1 MQVRVFESTD
11 MASGLK
17 LVRKELGPDALIL
30 STRTVRNGK
39 LGLLGKPTIEI
50 TAAIDTNWPKEA
62 PSSLA
67 SVTPATEGERQPK
80 RLFSRSASKK
90 KRIDTTVGDLDLVI
104 DHSTPTDV
112 EAQARE
118 ARMLL
123 TGTSSTARP
132 PAENALRGEVNELKG
147 LVQQLAA
154 QLATAEGTP
163 RDKEQPSPTSRIL
176 RERLTQMKPLRDPV
190 TELLHRY
197 GVDTETA
204 RNIAMFA
211 AEQLPK
217 EDLADQGK
225 VRRFIIRAIESLI
238 DVKPPRLHKTDRQK
252 RIALIGPT
260 GVGKT
265 TTLAK
270 LAAHHLINHSN
281 SVALI
286 TIDTYRIAAV
296 EQLKVYGEIMHLPVE
311 VVITP
316 EQLAESLNRHADKAL
331 ILIDTAGRSPRD
343 TLCIEELTSFLKP
356 ELEIEKHLVL
366 SAATRENELLDTI
379 RHFTAVGID
388 RTIFTKVD
396 ECMRTGVI
404 LNVQLQHEAPLS
416 YITNGQRVP
425 EDLLQITRRSVAELI
440 MSYEEGITHD

>member
-1 MQVRVFESTD
+1 

-39 LGLLGKPTIEI
+39 LGLLGKPTVEI
-50 TAAIDTNWPKEA
+50 TAAIDNNWPKEQ
-62 PSSLA
+62 PLPLEKVS
-67 SVTPATEGERQPK
+67 PKGERPQ
-80 RLFSRSASKK
+80 SRRPNGQESRK
-90 KRIDTTVGDLDLVI
+90 KRIDTIIGGDDIDLDYRETEK
-104 DHSTPTDV
+104 DDDDFG
-112 EAQARE
+112 E
-118 ARMLL
+118 ARRLL
-123 TGTSSTARP
+123 AASA
-132 PAENALRGEVNELKG
+132 PAATEPDALRSEVDELKG

-154 QLATAEGTP
+154 RLAASG
-163 RDKEQPSPTSRIL
+163 EQAAPAKTHKDAGNSLL
-176 RERLTQMKPLRDPV
+176 RQKLNRMQPPRDPV
-190 TELLHRY
+190 TELLYRH
-197 GVDTETA
+197 GVEGEPAET
-204 RNIAMFA
+204 IAA
-211 AEQLPK
+211 VAGEQLK
-217 EDLADQGK
+217 QQDLADQGK
-225 VRRFIIRAIESLI
+225 IRRFVIRAIESLI
-238 DVKPPRLHKTDRQK
+238 EVTPPAFERSGKQS

-270 LAAHHLINHSN
+270 LAAHYLGNHSH

-296 EQLKVYGEIMHLPVE
+296 EQLKVYGEIMHLPVD
-311 VVITP
+311 VVINP
-316 EQLAESLNRHADKAL
+316 EQLEDAIRRHADKSL

-343 TLCIEELTSFLKP
+343 TLCIEELTAFLRP
-356 ELEIEKHLVL
+356 HLQIEKHLVL

-379 RHFTAVGID
+379 RQFDAVGID

-404 LNVQLQHEAPLS
+404 LNVQLQHGAPLS

-425 EDLLQITRRSVAELI
+425 EDLLQINRRSVAELI
-440 MSYEEGITHD
+440 MSPHEGIAHD

>member
-1 MQVRVFESTD
+1 

-50 TAAIDTNWPKEA
+50 TAAIDNNWPKEQ
-62 PSSLA
+62 PLPLDK
-67 SVTPATEGERQPK
+67 VNPKGERQQFRRPNGQE
-80 RLFSRSASKK
+80 SRKMQ
-90 KRIDTTVGDLDLVI
+90 IDTIVGGDDIDLDYSETEKE
-104 DHSTPTDV
+104 DDDF
-112 EAQARE
+112 RE
-118 ARMLL
+118 ARQLL
-123 TGTSSTARP
+123 AASA
-132 PAENALRGEVNELKG
+132 PAATEPDAALRNEVDELKG

-154 QLATAEGTP
+154 RLAASGEQLAV
-163 RDKEQPSPTSRIL
+163 EQTHKDAGNTLL
-176 RERLTQMKPLRDPV
+176 RARLNRMQPPRDPV
-190 TELLHRY
+190 TELLYRH
-197 GVDTETA
+197 GVEGEPAET
-204 RNIAMFA
+204 IAA
-211 AEQLPK
+211 VAGEQLK
-217 EDLADQGK
+217 QQDLADQGK
-225 VRRFIIRAIESLI
+225 IRRFVIRAIESLI
-238 DVKPPRLHKTDRQK
+238 EVTPPTFGKNGKQS

-270 LAAHHLINHSN
+270 LAAHFLSNHSH

-296 EQLKVYGEIMHLPVE
+296 EQLKVYGEIMHLPVD
-311 VVITP
+311 VVINP
-316 EQLAESLNRHADKAL
+316 EQLEDAVRRHADKSL

-343 TLCIEELTSFLKP
+343 TLCIEELTAFLRP
-356 ELEIEKHLVL
+356 HLQIEKHLVL
-366 SAATRENELLDTI
+366 SAATREHELLDTI
-379 RHFTAVGID
+379 RQFDAVGID

-404 LNVQLQHEAPLS
+404 LNVQLQHGAPLS

-425 EDLLQITRRSVAELI
+425 EDLLQINRRSVAELI
-440 MSYEEGITHD
+440 MSPHEGIAHD

>member
-17 LVRKELGPDALIL
+17 L
-30 STRTVRNGK
+30 VRNGK

-50 TAAIDTNWPKEA
+50 TAAIDTNWPKEEPA
-62 PSSLA
+62 PLE
-67 SVTPATEGERQPK
+67 SVAPKGERPQK
-80 RLFSRSASKK
+80 RLFNRSANTK
-90 KRIDTTVGDLDLVI
+90 KRIDTTVGANDITI
-104 DHSTPTDV
+104 DHSAPTHVDV
-112 EAQARE
+112 QARE
-118 ARMLL
+118 ARMML
-123 TGTSSTARP
+123 TGTSAAAPQT
-132 PAENALRGEVNELKG
+132 ENALRGEVNELKG

-154 QLATAEGTP
+154 QLATAEGSP
-163 RDKEQPSPTSRIL
+163 PDKEQSSSTGRIL
-176 RERLTQMKPLRDPV
+176 RDRLNQMKPLHDPV
-190 TELLHRY
+190 TELLHRH
-197 GVDTETA
+197 GVDSETA
-204 RNIAMFA
+204 RTIAMFA

-217 EDLADQGK
+217 EDFADQGK
-225 VRRFIIRAIESLI
+225 IRRFVIRAIESLI
-238 DVKPPRLHKTDRQK
+238 EVKPPLLHKTDRQK

-316 EQLAESLNRHADKAL
+316 EQLEESLKRHADKSL

-379 RHFTAVGID
+379 RHFAAVTID

-404 LNVQLQHEAPLS
+404 LNVQLQHDSPLS

-440 MSYEEGITHD
+440 MSYQEGITHD